1 MARRTHRGMAARGV
15 VSGAQSFSSER
26 GIRMPIT
33 SDTST
38 NPTRELAAIMFSD
51 IAGYTLIMGRDE
63 QEGLRAVKMHN
74 ELLHSVLPKFNGRIL
89 GDAGDGILTGF
100 HSAVDAVRCACEMQA
115 ALEDNI
121 EFSVRIGV
129 HVGDVVFTDNTVL
142 GDGINVASR
151 IHALAPPGGICISE
165 RVYDE
170 IRNQP
175 GLPAK
180 FLGEKILKNVSRP
193 IGVYAMA
200 MPGMALEGGPGAG
213 ARRRLPRRRLVL
225 LLVAVA
231 AAVLSY
237 ELLYNEVA
245 TLARIYVPRMLP
257 PEVNQKI
264 AYCTTSDGVRI
275 AYGTSGKGPPV
286 VIAVGMLTHLKL
298 GLFSPT
304 YNSAFLKPLIARHTV
319 VQYDGRGFGMS
330 DRGLKDYSVEARLRD
345 LEAVVNTLKLNR
357 FALYGISAGC
367 QVAIAYAAKHPERV
381 TRMILYAG
389 DVDNGRDP
397 SLSPD
402 QRQMRDAGT
411 TLVANGW
418 GNAPIREL
426 FASFVM
432 PSASEVEK
440 RFFSEVTGES
450 VTPEDFAAFFAS
462 QKSVDVKT
470 FAAQVRVPTLIIQ
483 VRDDQMNPLA
493 SGKKVADLIPGARF
507 VVIDGTDHIP
517 MPGTRESEQIA
528 QIVVPFLDED
538 LPDKELPASR

>member
-1 MARRTHRGMAARGV
+1 MAIA
-15 VSGAQSFSSER
+15 SET
-26 GIRMPIT
+26 PN
-33 SDTST
+33 

-63 QEGLRAVKMHN
+63 QEGLRAVRIHN

-115 ALEDNI
+115 ALKDNA
-121 EFSVRIGV
+121 EFSVRIGI
-129 HVGDVVFTDNTVL
+129 HVGDVVFSDNTVL
-142 GDGINVASR
+142 GDGVNVASR
-151 IHALAPPGGICISE
+151 IHAMAPPCGICISE

-180 FLGEKILKNVSRP
+180 FLGEKTLKNVSRP

-200 MPGMALEGGPGAG
+200 MPGIAIEGDANNS
-213 ARRRLPRRRLVL
+213 PRRRLSRRRLVIG
-225 LLVAVA
+225 LVAVA
-231 AAVLSY
+231 GIILGY
-237 ELLYNEVA
+237 RMLHNEVA
-245 TLARIYVPRMLP
+245 ALARIYVPRMLP
-257 PEVNQKI
+257 PEVDQKI
-264 AYCTTSDGVRI
+264 GYCTTEDGVRI

-345 LEAVVNTLKLNR
+345 LEGVVDALKLNR

-367 QVAIAYAAKHPERV
+367 EVAIAYAAMHPDRI
-381 TRMILYAG
+381 TRMILYGG
-389 DVDNGRDP
+389 DVDNRPDP
-397 SLSPD
+397 SLTPD
-402 QRQMRDAGT
+402 QRKMREAGT
-411 TLVANGW
+411 TFIANGW
-418 GNAPIREL
+418 GNGAVREV
-426 FASFVM
+426 FASLVM
-432 PSASEVEK
+432 PSASEVER
-440 RFFSEVTGES
+440 RFFSEVSGES
-450 VTPEDFAAFFAS
+450 ATPEDFAAFSAS
-462 QKSVDVKT
+462 EEKVDVKA
-470 FAAQVRVPTLIIQ
+470 FAAQVRVPTLIVQ

-493 SGKKVADLIPGARF
+493 SGKKAADSIPGARF
-507 VVIDGTDHIP
+507 IVIDGTDHIP
-517 MPGTRESEQIA
+517 MPGTLESEQIA
-528 QIVVPFLDED
+528 QLVVPFLDED
-538 LPDKELPASR
+538 LPNKAAASTVPP